1 ASAFKTES
9 ESLEFPPTLLPESPT
24 LDNFINLF
32 TELNFDVYLVNTVI
46 IVVAS
51 MFGMFLSTMA
61 GYGFAKFNF
70 KGKEFL
76 FYMILATMMIPNQVT
91 MIPVFLIVNFLG
103 LTNTM
108 AGIILPGLIV
118 AFMIFLIRQFM

>member
-1 ASAFKTES
+1 
-9 ESLEFPPTLLPESPT
+9 
-24 LDNFINLF
+24 
-32 TELNFDVYLVNTVI
+32 ELNFDVYLVNTVI

-118 AFMIFLIRQFM
+118 AFMIFLIRQFMTTIPDDLIEAARLDGAGELY